1 MVTHQ
6 ADRLFTEEQKQK
18 IVQATREAEA
28 RTTGEIV
35 VLVADSSDHYYDI
48 KSASALGLSAVMS
61 LLVCVSVLHVSL
73 WNLLTLTAVFFPLAF
88 LYFSRAQA
96 VTLDLAPHRRI
107 EGAVR
112 NAALRE
118 FYEHEIHK
126 TKGHTGV
133 LFYISLL
140 ERRVFVLADKGIYE
154 KTTQLVLDRYASEVA
169 TGVKAGQACEA
180 LVKAIAEIGELLAA
194 HFPGLPDNSNEL
206 PDSVLSDIDQ

>member
-1 MVTHQ
+1 MVTHT
-6 ADRLFTEEQKQK
+6 ADRLFTEEQKKK
-18 IVQATREAEA
+18 IVQAAREAEA

-35 VLVADSSDHYYDI
+35 VIVANTSGTYYDL
-48 KSASALGLSAVMS
+48 KAASAMGLSAVMS
-61 LLVCVSVLHVSL
+61 LLVCVSVFHVSL
-73 WNLLTLTAVFFPLAF
+73 WNLLILTAVFFPLAF

-96 VTLDLAPHRRI
+96 VTLDLAPTRRI

-118 FYEHEIHK
+118 FYEHGIYK

-154 KTTQLVLDRYASEVA
+154 KIPQQVLDRYASEVA
-169 TGVKAGQACEA
+169 TGIKAGRACEA
-180 LVKAIAEIGELLAA
+180 LIKAIAEIGELLAA
-194 HFPGLPDNSNEL
+194 HFPGLPDDSNEL
-206 PDSVLSDIDQ
+206 PDSVLSDTDQ

>member
-1 MVTHQ
+1 MVMHK
-6 ADRLFTEEQKQK
+6 ADRLFKEEQKQK
-18 IVQATREAEA
+18 IVQATREAET

-35 VLVADSSDHYYDI
+35 VIVANTSGNYYDL
-48 KSASALGLSAVMS
+48 KAASALGLSAVMS
-61 LLVCVSVLHVSL
+61 LLVCVSLLHVSL
-73 WNLLTLTAVFFPLAF
+73 WNLLTLTAVFFPLSF

-96 VTLDLAPHRRI
+96 VTLDLAPTRRI

-118 FYEHEIHK
+118 FYEHGIDE

-154 KTTQLVLDRYASEVA
+154 KITQQVLDRYVSEVA
-169 TGVKAGQACEA
+169 TGIKAGRACEA
-180 LVKAIAEIGELLAA
+180 LIKAIAGIGELLAA
-194 HFPGLPDNSNEL
+194 HFPGLPDDSNEL
-206 PDSVLSDIDQ
+206 PDSVLSDTDQ